1 VNLLSGLLF
10 SVLSVHPEPRR
21 VSFVPVVLILV
32 FLSSGC
38 GGGASQPQITQTSPS
53 QDFSLTLSTNAISVP
68 QGGTSSPVNVLVNA
82 QNGFT
87 GSVQVTLTALPAGVT
102 SSPASPFSISAGV
115 NTPVVF
121 GANLNA
127 PTGSFT
133 VTAQATGGSLTR
145 SAGFSIAVQSTTRYT
160 AQVFPNLALNGEP
173 VPYKF
178 LAYDQKRQLLY
189 FSAPSHID
197 FFDLHTASFNTPGLT
212 LNCPRFNSP
221 GPCPDDDVRGLGLT
235 PDGSQLLAADF
246 GAQNIY
252 LLDPDTPGTPAV
264 TATVAAT
271 GYNPTRVAA
280 TSTKTVFVALSAEAT
295 PSGQCTSCL
304 SQLDL
309 TTNPPTI
316 QSAPQPELTNL
327 TASPLVQADAGGDR
341 VFLCFATPPGGP
353 LGIWSPT
360 QNSFTMSPTNE
371 VATDLSAAADGTF
384 FATVNAG
391 LIEIHS
397 VDSNLVSTLVG
408 AFPSPGLTQLPGR
421 VPVPGIT
428 MHPSGALVY
437 QPFFTGPAP
446 VVPPAVGVQGGVDV
460 LDAHTGQLRL
470 RVLLP
475 EPLAALAS
483 DADGLH
489 AGFIA
494 LDETGQKI
502 FVITTSGL
510 TVVQLTNVPLGI
522 GTVSP
527 ATVSAFGGATLT
539 IRGSGFQSATM
550 LTIAGKPATVV
561 FKDTNTL
568 TAVTP
573 PVSPG
578 PQQIVLTNPDGESVT
593 LDAALTAN

>member
-1 VNLLSGLLF
+1 VNSAS
-10 SVLSVHPEPRR
+10 SVPPA
-21 VSFVPVVLILV
+21 LILA
-32 FLSSGC
+32 FLLSSGC

-53 QDFSLTLSTNAISVP
+53 QDFSLTLSTNAASVP
-68 QGGTSSPVNVLVNA
+68 QGGTSSPVNVLVKA

-87 GSVQVTLTALPAGVT
+87 GTVQVTLTNLPSGIVSAP
-102 SSPASPFSISAGV
+102 SSPFNVAAGA
-115 NTPVVF
+115 NTAVVF
-121 GANLNA
+121 GAIPSAA
-127 PTGSFT
+127 PGDFNI
-133 VTAQATGGSLTR
+133 TAQATSGSLTH
-145 SAGFSIAVQSTTRYT
+145 SAGFSLAVQSAAGYT
-160 AQVFPNLALNGEP
+160 AQVFTNPVLNGEP
-173 VPYKF
+173 APYKF
-178 LAYDQKRQLLY
+178 LAYDQKRKLLY

-197 FFDLHTASFNTPGLT
+197 FFDLHTASFNTAGLT
-212 LNCPRFNSP
+212 LDCPRFNSP
-221 GPCPDDDVRGLGLT
+221 GPCPDDDVRGLALT

-246 GAQNIY
+246 GSQNIY

-264 TATVAAT
+264 ATTVAAT

-280 TSTKTVFVALSAEAT
+280 TSAKTVFVALSAEAT

-327 TASPLVQADAGGDR
+327 TASPLVQADAAGGR
-341 VFLCFATPPGGP
+341 VFLAFATPPGGP

-421 VPVPGIT
+421 VSVPGIA

-460 LDAHTGQLRL
+460 LDTHTGQLRL
-470 RVLLP
+470 RVFLP

-483 DADGLH
+483 DADGQH

-502 FVITTSGL
+502 FAITTSGL

-527 ATVSAFGGATLT
+527 ATVSASGGATIT

-550 LTIAGKPATVV
+550 VTVGGKPIAVT
-561 FKDTNTL
+561 FKDMNTL
-568 TAVTP
+568 SAVTAA
-573 PVSPG
+573 VSPG
-578 PQQIVLTNPDGESVT
+578 PQQIVLTNPDGESIT
-593 LDAALTAN
+593 LDAAFAAN